1 MINPSELKII
11 NILEQKIEPYKKGL
25 SLYNF

>member
-11 NILEQKIEPYKKGL
+11 NILEQKKEPYKKGL